1 MDGDVAS
8 IPVRKSAVQQLQEQM
23 KRELDDKEAE
33 FSAFKEKTKKYIEQL
48 KKKQDESNEQS
59 KKEMEELQRQM
70 ARNQEE
76 HAKEL
81 QTQENTH
88 RKDLAARE
96 SSEGVNALKKLEAEK
111 VSAVKALA
119 DAQTRL
125 QAALGAASQIHVLR
139 GELEQERL
147 AKEAA
152 QKELAKVRSS
162 GGAGGAV
169 LPSQISGAFSGFAGL
184 SSAFTG
190 GDPSTSI
197 FGGSSDPSTSLFGS
211 SAPKQQQNVDPST
224 SLFGSSAPKQQQNSD
239 EQVQLETLK
248 KRVKELEEAL
258 QKAQEQQD
266 AQHETA
272 AAVSASRGALHIDE
286 SMLKRAQDDATAARG
301 EVVALQEK
309 LQASLKKAVDCKR
322 ALEAEN
328 STLSRQMSALELEVH
343 ELRQQRK
350 DGRAADTEVGDDDGW
365 GNGWGDA
372 GGHGGGAGEQLGQL
386 KTAEA
391 EVSRLLREL
400 EQAEARGKQLEEAVA
415 ARDEMMGANVERLQT
430 LEEARRRHE
439 DDAKR
444 LTEEAAGGAA
454 ELEQVRKELEIAKAE
469 ADALQQ
475 QLQQLQQL
483 QASVQRGGAEELERV
498 RKELEIAKAEA
509 GIAREEAG
517 QQVW

>member
-23 KRELDDKEAE
+23 KKELDDKEAE

-76 HAKEL
+76 HATEL

-88 RKDLAARE
+88 RKELAARE
-96 SSEGVNALKKLEAEK
+96 SSEGVNAFKKLEAEN
-111 VSAVKALA
+111 VAAVKALA
-119 DAQTRL
+119 DVQTRL

-197 FGGSSDPSTSLFGS
+197 FGGSS
-211 SAPKQQQNVDPST
+211 DPST

>member
-1 MDGDVAS
+1 
-8 IPVRKSAVQQLQEQM
+8 
-23 KRELDDKEAE
+23 
-33 FSAFKEKTKKYIEQL
+33 
-48 KKKQDESNEQS
+48 
-59 KKEMEELQRQM
+59 
-70 ARNQEE
+70 
-76 HAKEL
+76 
-81 QTQENTH
+81 
-88 RKDLAARE
+88 
-96 SSEGVNALKKLEAEK
+96 
-111 VSAVKALA
+111 
-119 DAQTRL
+119 
-125 QAALGAASQIHVLR
+125 
-139 GELEQERL
+139 
-147 AKEAA
+147 
-152 QKELAKVRSS
+152 
-162 GGAGGAV
+162 
-169 LPSQISGAFSGFAGL
+169 
-184 SSAFTG
+184 
-190 GDPSTSI
+190 
-197 FGGSSDPSTSLFGS
+197 
-211 SAPKQQQNVDPST
+211 
-224 SLFGSSAPKQQQNSD
+224 
-239 EQVQLETLK
+239 VQLETLK

-286 SMLKRAQDDATAARG
+286 SMLKRAQDDATAARC

-328 STLSRQMSALELEVH
+328 STLSQQMCALEREVH

-350 DGRAADTEVGDDDGW
+350 DGRAADTEAEDDDGW

-372 GGHGGGAGEQLGQL
+372 GGQGGGAGEQLGQL

-439 DDAKR
+439 ADTKRLAEALREEKAAAAAAAAAAASAAAAADAAAAAAATDAER

-454 ELEQVRKELEIAKAE
+454 ELERVRKELEIAKAE

-475 QLQQLQQL
+475 QLQQLQ
-483 QASVQRGGAEELERV
+483 ASVQEGGAEELERV
-498 RKELEIAKAEA
+498 RKELAIAKAEA
-509 GIAREEAG
+509 GVAREEAG